1 MNQNTNRDS
10 QRAINRRSLLKTGM
24 LAGGAVVATAG
35 LLATDAASAFGE
47 ESGRN
52 EPLNRGDIAI
62 LRFLAAAELIES
74 DLWNQYAELGGAT
87 DGTQNNYQL
96 AFEYLDGDGPQYI
109 TSNTLDEN
117 THANFLNKY
126 LEMKGAEPVD
136 FKPFQRLQGSTATGS
151 TGAPRL
157 TNLMNLNVDTSWY
170 IRYRSST
177 NPDFGATYPQAITI
191 RNRPAIPRNDN
202 DFDDEDH
209 IQAIA
214 NTAAFHFA
222 SIEQGGSS
230 LYPAL
235 GQKVTNSEV
244 LRIIFGIGGDEVA
257 HFLEWVDF
265 AGNAVQGPPFDFNN
279 QQTPVTD
286 NGLTFPNFNDPPNP
300 LLQTNLIFPVPC
312 EFISPKLPKVAV
324 LRPLTDKFAGAEA
337 TIAFFKGEGLFEGQ
351 GSDFLAFL
359 NKLAA
364 EADAVQ
370 RNR

>member
-1 MNQNTNRDS
+1 MNNPSNS
-10 QRAINRRSLLKTGM
+10 KRAFNRRSLLKTGM
-24 LAGGAVVATAG
+24 LAGGAAVATAG
-35 LLATDAASAFGE
+35 LLATDAPLAFAEGSE
-47 ESGRN
+47 RN
-52 EPLNRGDIAI
+52 EPLTRGDIAV
-62 LRFLAAAELIES
+62 LRFLAAAELIEA
-74 DLWNQYAELGGAT
+74 DLWNQYAELGGVT

-96 AFEYLDGDGPQYI
+96 ALEYLDGDGPQYI
-109 TSNTLDEN
+109 SSNTLDEN
-117 THANFLNKY
+117 THADFLNKY
-126 LEMKGAEPVD
+126 LEIKGAEPID
-136 FKPFQRLQGSTATGS
+136 LSPFKRLQGSTATGS
-151 TGAPRL
+151 SGAMRL

-177 NPDFGATYPQAITI
+177 NPDFGVVFPQAINI
-191 RNRPAIPRNDN
+191 RNRPAIPRTDA
-202 DFDDEDH
+202 DFDDENH

-230 LYPAL
+230 LYPAM

-265 AGNAVQGPPFDFNN
+265 AGNAVQGPPFDFNG
-279 QQTPVTD
+279 QTTPVTD

-324 LRPLTDKFAGAEA
+324 LRPLTDRFAGAQA
-337 TIAFFKGEGLFEGQ
+337 TVAFFKAEGLFDGQ
-351 GSDFLAFL
+351 GNDFLHFL
-359 NKLAA
+359 NRLAA
-364 EADAVQ
+364 EADAVE
-370 RNR
+370 RIR

>member
-1 MNQNTNRDS
+1 MKDNSNGTP
-10 QRAINRRSLLKTGM
+10 QRAFNRRSLLKTGI
-24 LAGGAVVATAG
+24 LAGGAAVTSAG
-35 LLATDAASAFGE
+35 LLATGAPSVFAE
-47 ESGRN
+47 ESERN
-52 EPLNRGDIAI
+52 EPLTRGDIAI

-74 DLWNQYAELGGAT
+74 DLWNQYAELGGVT

-96 AFEYLDGDGPQYI
+96 ALQYLDGDGSQYI

-117 THANFLNKY
+117 THAEFLNKY
-126 LEMKGAEPVD
+126 LELKGAEPVD
-136 FKPFQRLQGSTATGS
+136 FTPFQRLAGSTATGS
-151 TGAPRL
+151 SGAPRL
-157 TNLMNLNVDTSWY
+157 TNLMKLNVDTSWY

-191 RNRPAIPRNDN
+191 RNRPAIPRTDA
-202 DFDDEDH
+202 DFDDENH

-222 SIEQGGSS
+222 SIEQGGAS

-235 GQKVTNSEV
+235 GQKVRSSEV

-265 AGNAVQGPPFDFNN
+265 AGNAVQGPPFDFNGQN
-279 QQTPVTD
+279 TPVTD
-286 NGLTFPNFNDPPNP
+286 HGLTFRNFNDPPNP

-324 LRPLTDKFAGAEA
+324 LRPLTDRFAGAQA
-337 TIAFFKGEGLFEGQ
+337 TIAFFKDEGLFEGQ
-351 GSDFLAFL
+351 GRDFLGVL

>member
-10 QRAINRRSLLKTGM
+10 RQAINRRSLLKTGM
-24 LAGGAVVATAG
+24 LAGGAAVATAG
-35 LLATDAASAFGE
+35 LLATNAPSALAE
-47 ESGRN
+47 QSDRN
-52 EPLNRGDIAI
+52 EPLTRGDVAI

-74 DLWNQYAELGGAT
+74 DLWNQYAELGGVT
-87 DGTQNNYQL
+87 EGTQNSYQL
-96 AFEYLDGDGPQYI
+96 ALQYLDGDGSQYI

-117 THANFLNKY
+117 THADFLNKY
-126 LEMKGAEPVD
+126 LAMKGAEPVD
-136 FKPFQRLQGSTATGS
+136 LSPFKRLPGSTASGS
-151 TGAPRL
+151 SGVPRL

-177 NPDFGATYPQAITI
+177 NPDIGATYPQAITI
-191 RNRPAIPRNDN
+191 QNRPAIPRNDN
-202 DFDDEDH
+202 DFDGEDH

-265 AGNAVQGPPFDFNN
+265 AGNAVQGPPFDFNS

-312 EFISPKLPKVAV
+312 EFISPQLPKVAV
-324 LRPLTDKFAGAEA
+324 LRPLTDKFAGAQA

-351 GSDFLAFL
+351 GNDFVQFL
-359 NKLAA
+359 NQLAA
-364 EADAVQ
+364 QADAVQ